1 MLFLV
6 MWVAVWVVYGATW
19 FGNNYVGPGVH
30 HSCPFPFLLGLFAHY
45 GVFGNCCCV
54 AVFLLLEGIL
64 VLWAR
69 NPA

>member
-1 MLFLV
+1 MANFDDNI
-6 MWVAVWVVYGATW
+6 AQT
-19 FGNNYVGPGVH
+19 
-30 HSCPFPFLLGLFAHY
+30 PFVLGLFAPY

-54 AVFLLLEGIL
+54 AVLLFLEGIL